1 MRLAVLVSGSGTNL
15 QALID
20 CGRLDI
26 GVVISD
32 RPGVK
37 ALERASDAGIATAIV
52 SFSGDR
58 EAFTQAV
65 CDQAQAHGA
74 EALILA
80 GFMRILG
87 LEALRRFPNRI
98 LNVHPSLLPAFP
110 GAGAVAQALAHGVTM
125 SGVTIHFVDEEVDHG
140 PIIIQ
145 RPVPVLPDDTEET
158 LHARIQWEEHDLYP
172 QAVLAFVQGR
182 LSIEGRRVI
191 WS

>member
-37 ALERASDAGIATAIV
+37 ALERASDARIATAIV

>member
-1 MRLAVLVSGSGTNL
+1 MLVSGSGTNL

-37 ALERASDAGIATAIV
+37 ALERASDARIATAIV